1 MLRQDYVLREIERL
15 VQFCL
20 KAAGIQLSGEA
31 RDLRQFL
38 EDHSETV
45 TGLRLETVLESPPER
60 LVALLYHP
68 GTAKIPQLVAC
79 GAWLCEAAR
88 LRLLEEAPAEAR
100 ALFLRGA
107 QILAF
112 LTAQHGASDE
122 FTPLGPHLA
131 ELRERVADLDY
142 PAPER
147 ERIEALLS
155 TPPGGG

>member
-20 KAAGIQLSGEA
+20 KATGILGSDQA
-31 RDLRQFL
+31 PDLRRFL
-38 EDHSETV
+38 EEHSETV

-60 LVALLYHP
+60 LVSLLYHP

-88 LRLLEEAPAEAR
+88 LRLLEESPDQAR

-112 LTAQHGASDE
+112 MNAQHGASEE
-122 FTPLGPHLA
+122 FALLGPHLSG
-131 ELRERVADLDY
+131 LRERVADLDF
-142 PAPER
+142 PVAEQSR
-147 ERIEALLS
+147 VEALLS
-155 TPPGGG
+155 TPPGGS